1 MYRRMLKR
9 FSSAVLGGICCCIM
23 VSGCASTDDQPAQS
37 TKSEALPVNGF
48 ISEDEFCRAKMIHVA
63 TQTNKAVTL
72 EGRCYIEDN
81 STIPVVGVI
90 LKRAIKAYNLQ
101 IAQNRKDAKYI
112 LSVVFSQRHVGRRTQ
127 TTAKIVFSE
136 NKKDNPILWS
146 GAAGVSA
153 RGSHSA
159 DLYAASLTGAI
170 MYNFYQFT
178 TTNVNRRMLQSYYQR
193 LASIGD

>member
-1 MYRRMLKR
+1 MYREMLKR

-23 VSGCASTDDQPAQS
+23 VSGCAGKGDQPAQS
-37 TKSEALPVNGF
+37 IKSEALPVNGF

-72 EGRCYIEDN
+72 EGSCYIEDN

-101 IAQNRKDAKYI
+101 IAQNKKDAKYI

>member
-23 VSGCASTDDQPAQS
+23 VSGCAGKGDQPAQS
-37 TKSEALPVNGF
+37 IKSEALPVNGF

-72 EGRCYIEDN
+72 EGSCYIEDN

-101 IAQNRKDAKYI
+101 IAQNKKDAKYI
-112 LSVVFSQRHVGRRTQ
+112 LSVIFSQRHVGRRTQ

>member
-1 MYRRMLKR
+1 
-9 FSSAVLGGICCCIM
+9 M
-23 VSGCASTDDQPAQS
+23 VSGCAGKGDQPAQS
-37 TKSEALPVNGF
+37 IKSEALPVNGF

-72 EGRCYIEDN
+72 EGSCYIEDN

-101 IAQNRKDAKYI
+101 IAQNKKDAKYI

>member
-1 MYRRMLKR
+1 MYREMLKR

-23 VSGCASTDDQPAQS
+23 VSGCAGTGDQPAQS
-37 TKSEALPVNGF
+37 IKSEALPVNGF

-63 TQTNKAVTL
+63 AQTNKAVTL
-72 EGRCYIEDN
+72 EGSCYIEDN

-101 IAQNRKDAKYI
+101 IAQNKKDAKYI
-112 LSVVFSQRHVGRRTQ
+112 LSVIFSQRHVGRRTQ

>member
-1 MYRRMLKR
+1 MYREMLKR

-23 VSGCASTDDQPAQS
+23 VSGCAGKGDQPAQS
-37 TKSEALPVNGF
+37 IKSEALPVNGF

-72 EGRCYIEDN
+72 EGSCYIEDN

-101 IAQNRKDAKYI
+101 IAKNKKDAKYI
-112 LSVVFSQRHVGRRTQ
+112 LSVVFSQRHFGRRTQ

>member
-1 MYRRMLKR
+1 MYREMLKR

-23 VSGCASTDDQPAQS
+23 VSGCAGKGDQPAQS
-37 TKSEALPVNGF
+37 IKSEALPVNGF

-72 EGRCYIEDN
+72 EGSCYIEDN

-101 IAQNRKDAKYI
+101 IAQNKKDAKYI
-112 LSVVFSQRHVGRRTQ
+112 LSVIFSQRHVGRRTQ

>member
-1 MYRRMLKR
+1 MYGEMLKR
-9 FSSAVLGGICCCIM
+9 FSSAVFGGICCCIM
-23 VSGCASTDDQPAQS
+23 VSGCASTGDQPAQS
-37 TKSEALPVNGF
+37 IKSEALPVNGF

-72 EGRCYIEDN
+72 EGSCYIEDN

-101 IAQNRKDAKYI
+101 IVQNKKDAKYI